1 MTQAVCF
8 NCGEIKFG
16 AFTPCKYCQVT
27 PSTDGELALSLS
39 MTDHYLDAD
48 TMEEMSR
55 AIKTGSPPV
64 LDGEMLRGLV
74 DQLDAFRNSGL
85 FAWLTPD
92 NKG

>member
-1 MTQAVCF
+1 
-8 NCGEIKFG
+8 
-16 AFTPCKYCQVT
+16 
-27 PSTDGELALSLS
+27 